1 MNDKMSCK
9 IGDSSNLNFCI
20 YEDRKEDYVAVK
32 LLVLSILNTHPEA
45 RIFLMGE
52 NCSKL
57 QIPKDFCSEQIFR
70 VPDFTPKL
78 HGWNTK
84 PEALLYLLEQGLERV
99 YWLDSDL
106 LFVRELPERILF
118 PDPST
123 IIVAEETHSVGRQ
136 GSGLRTSAWGLQPGR
151 TLYGTANSCVLS
163 VSTHHVDLL
172 GEYRDMLS
180 SDAYRS
186 SMQEAFHLRPLH
198 MAGDQDVLTALL
210 GSHNYADLE
219 IVWIQAGREIA
230 QCFRADGFSVSD
242 RIACLLGRTPS
253 LIHAQGPKPWR
264 EYACR
269 PVYLELSPYRYAAL
283 QYAQSLEPEESAWLP
298 LTRNLAM
305 FWDTLFMG
313 NACLSGIPAT
323 ITYRVER
330 RWRQLLR
337 KLGRNAKPLTLK
349 KPQESDFSS

>member
-1 MNDKMSCK
+1 MNSNMLSETGKSF
-9 IGDSSNLNFCI
+9 NLNFCI
-20 YEDRKEDYVAVK
+20 YEDRREDLVAVK

-52 NCSKL
+52 KCSNL
-57 QIPKDFCSEQIFR
+57 QLPKRFSSEQVVI

-84 PEALLYLLEQGLERV
+84 PEALLYLLAQGLERV

-106 LFVRELPERILF
+106 LFVRKLSDRILF
-118 PDPST
+118 PDPGT

-151 TLYGTANSCVLS
+151 TLYRTANSCILS
-163 VSTHHVDLL
+163 VSRHHVDLL
-172 GEYRDMLS
+172 GDYRDMLS
-180 SDAYRS
+180 SNAYKR

-210 GSHNYADLE
+210 GSLNYAEVE
-219 IVWIQAGREIA
+219 ITWLKAGREIA

-242 RIACLLGRTPS
+242 RIVCSLGWTPS

-264 EYACR
+264 KYARR
-269 PVYLELSPYRYAAL
+269 PIYLELSPYRYTAL
-283 QYAQSLEPEESAWLP
+283 RYAQSLEPEEATWLP
-298 LTRNLAM
+298 LTRKVAI
-305 FWDTLFMG
+305 FWNTLFMR
-313 NACLSGIPAT
+313 NACLSGIPAA
-323 ITYRVER
+323 IAYRVER
-330 RWRQLLR
+330 QWKRILR
-337 KLGRNAKPLTLK
+337 RIALHR
-349 KPQESDFSS
+349 

>member
-1 MNDKMSCK
+1 MMNDNVSCES
-9 IGDSSNLNFCI
+9 GGSSNLNFCI
-20 YEDRKEDYVAVK
+20 YEDRKEDSVAVK

-52 NCSKL
+52 NCSRL
-57 QIPKDFCSEQIFR
+57 RLPEGFFSERIFR

-84 PEALLYLLEQGLERV
+84 PEALLYLLEKGLERV

-106 LFVRELPERILF
+106 LFVRELPEHILF
-118 PDPST
+118 PDPGT
-123 IIVAEETHSVGRQ
+123 IIVAEETPSVGRQ

-180 SDAYRS
+180 SDTYRS
-186 SMQEAFHLRPLH
+186 SMQKAFHLRPLH

-210 GSHNYADLE
+210 GSLNYAELE
-219 IVWIQAGREIA
+219 IDWIQAGREIA

-242 RIACLLGRTPS
+242 RIACSLGRTPS

-264 EYACR
+264 EYARR

-283 QYAQSLEPEESAWLP
+283 QYAQSLAPEESVWLP
-298 LTRNLAM
+298 LTRNVAM

-313 NACLSGIPAT
+313 NAWLSGVPAA
-323 ITYRVER
+323 ITGRAER
-330 RWRQLLR
+330 QWKRILR
-337 KLGRNAKPLTLK
+337 RLMP
-349 KPQESDFSS
+349 